1 MSLTF
6 NLDDHVPEPSTS
18 VEELNKELTKMR
30 KIVRAAKVYAFRD
43 LVRNVKELREQM
55 SRLGGCRRLES
66 KIEHRISD
74 IKLLHNLSVVRLC
87 KRLLADEHDKKHLQK
102 YGHNLTQEDRLV
114 IRLKSSKPVSAFI
127 KSFREKHE
135 DWISL
140 VHYLVYKNVSGKW
153 KSREQ
158 KRRNRKVRGSLPL
171 PPAPVKE
178 TGFSILEDQSNNLS
192 SYRIHN
198 VCSESESCIKTL
210 SAQHTLSGNSI
221 LSDTNSD
228 MPEIITRL
236 LERKGIKKSEDSNTM
251 DNHTYM
257 TNGSMEQTVNK
268 PKRVKLPLKSDIKIE
283 TSFNSCHGNPAEIQQ
298 IDDSIF
304 DDPLGND
311 DKDVRKLYK
320 KKNFV
325 RQQHM
330 KKYPSKLNSRKSYTK
345 QNFAKFPYKMKQ
357 DNLQI
362 PSTTSNLTEPVISE
376 LSKPGLHPSWAAK
389 RLEKAKVMGLCKSS
403 TKEVKR
409 IIFDG

>member
-30 KIVRAAKVYAFRD
+30 KVVRAAKVYAFRD
-43 LVRNVKELREQM
+43 LMRNVKELREQM
-55 SRLGGCRRLES
+55 SRLGGCKRLGS

-87 KRLLADEHDKKHLQK
+87 KKLLADEHDKKHLQK
-102 YGHNLTQEDRLV
+102 DGHNLTQEDRLV

-171 PPAPVKE
+171 PPVPVKE
-178 TGFSILEDQSNNLS
+178 TEFSIPEDQSNNLS

-210 SAQHTLSGNSI
+210 SAQHTLS
-221 LSDTNSD
+221 
-228 MPEIITRL
+228 EIITRL
-236 LERKGIKKSEDSNTM
+236 LERRGIKKSEDSNTM
-251 DNHTYM
+251 DNHTCM

-268 PKRVKLPLKSDIKIE
+268 PKRVKLPLKSPDIKIE

-311 DKDVRKLYK
+311 DKDVRKLCK

-325 RQQHM
+325 KQQHV
-330 KKYPSKLNSRKSYTK
+330 KNYPSKLNSRKSYKK
-345 QNFAKFPYKMKQ
+345 QNFTKFPYKMKQ
-357 DNLQI
+357 DNLQM

-376 LSKPGLHPSWAAK
+376 LSKPGLHPSWQAK
-389 RLEKAKVMGLCKSS
+389 RLEKAKIMGLCKSS

>member
-1 MSLTF
+1 
-6 NLDDHVPEPSTS
+6 
-18 VEELNKELTKMR
+18 MR
-30 KIVRAAKVYAFRD
+30 KVVRAAKVYAFRD
-43 LVRNVKELREQM
+43 LMRNVKELREQM
-55 SRLGGCRRLES
+55 SRFGGCRRLGS

-74 IKLLHNLSVVRLC
+74 MKLLHNLSVVRLC
-87 KRLLADEHDKKHLQK
+87 KKLLADEHDKKHLQK
-102 YGHNLTQEDRLV
+102 DGHNLTQEDRLV

-178 TGFSILEDQSNNLS
+178 TEFSIPEDQSNNLS

-198 VCSESESCIKTL
+198 ACSESESCIKTL

-221 LSDTNSD
+221 LNDTNSD

-236 LERKGIKKSEDSNTM
+236 LERRGIKKSEDSNTM
-251 DNHTYM
+251 DNHTCM
-257 TNGSMEQTVNK
+257 TNGSIEQTVNK
-268 PKRVKLPLKSDIKIE
+268 PKRVKLPLKSPDIKIE
-283 TSFNSCHGNPAEIQQ
+283 TSFNSCHGNPSEIQQ

-325 RQQHM
+325 KQQQM

-345 QNFAKFPYKMKQ
+345 QNFTKFPYKMKQ
-357 DNLQI
+357 DNLQM

-376 LSKPGLHPSWAAK
+376 LSKPGLHPSWQAK
-389 RLEKAKVMGLCKSS
+389 RLEKAKIMGLCKSS

>member
-43 LVRNVKELREQM
+43 LMRNVKQLREQT

-74 IKLLHNLSVVRLC
+74 MKYLADLSVVRLC

-102 YGHNLTQEDRLV
+102 YGHKLTQEDRLV

-127 KSFREKHE
+127 KSFREKHQ

-178 TGFSILEDQSNNLS
+178 TEFSIPEDQSKNLS

-198 VCSESESCIKTL
+198 VCSESESCTKTL
-210 SAQHTLSGNSI
+210 SVQHTPSGNRI

-236 LERKGIKKSEDSNTM
+236 LELKGIKKCEDFNTT
-251 DNHTYM
+251 DNHACM
-257 TNGSMEQTVNK
+257 TNGSMEQT
-268 PKRVKLPLKSDIKIE
+268 IKIE
-283 TSFNSCHGNPAEIQQ
+283 NSFNSCHGNPAETQQ
-298 IDDSIF
+298 IDDLIF

-325 RQQHM
+325 KQQHM
-330 KKYPSKLNSRKSYTK
+330 KKYPSKLNSHKSHTK
-345 QNFAKFPYKMKQ
+345 QNFTEFPYKMKQ
-357 DNLQI
+357 DNLQK
-362 PSTTSNLTEPVISE
+362 PSTTSNPTEPVISE
-376 LSKPGLHPSWAAK
+376 LSKPGLHPSWQAK

-403 TKEVKR
+403 TKDVKR
-409 IIFDG
+409 IVFDG